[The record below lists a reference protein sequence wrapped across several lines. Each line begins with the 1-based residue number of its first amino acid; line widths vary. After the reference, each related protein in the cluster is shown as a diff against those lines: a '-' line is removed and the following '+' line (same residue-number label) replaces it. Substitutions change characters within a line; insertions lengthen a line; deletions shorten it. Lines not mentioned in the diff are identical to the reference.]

1 MHHDKE
7 ETMLIGYARV
17 STYDQ
22 KLRTQRDALRAA
34 DCDRIFEEKHSATRG
49 PLPARESLLAFARP
63 GDVLV
68 VWKLDRLGRSLRDLV
83 ELVAILNERGVE
95 LRSLRES
102 LDTTTPAGKL
112 TFHIFA
118 ALAEMETEVLRERT
132 RAGLAAARRRGKM
145 LGRPRALSP
154 DQVEMARTLMA
165 NPKLSAAKVAEQ
177 LGVHRSTL
185 YRSLGPRQ

>member
-1 MHHDKE
+1 
-7 ETMLIGYARV
+7 MLIGYARV
-17 STYDQ
+17 STCDQ
-22 KLRTQRDALRAA
+22 KLHLQRAA
-34 DCDRIFEEKHSATRG
+34 LCTAGCEQIFEETHSANRG
-49 PLPARESLLAFARP
+49 PLPAREELLAFARR

-68 VWKLDRLGRSLRDLV
+68 VWRLDRLGRSLRDLV
-83 ELVAILNERGVE
+83 ELVAVLDERGVE

-118 ALAEMETEVLRERT
+118 ALTEMEADILRERT
-132 RAGLAAARRRGKM
+132 RAGLDSARRRGKK
-145 LGRPRALSP
+145 LGRPRVLSP

-165 NPKLSAAKVAEQ
+165 NPALSAARVAQQ

>member
-1 MHHDKE
+1 
-7 ETMLIGYARV
+7 MLIGYARV

-34 DCDRIFEEKHSATRG
+34 DCDRIFEEKHSVARG

-132 RAGLAAARRRGKM
+132 RAGFAAARRRGKK

-154 DQVEMARTLMA
+154 DQVEMARTLMV
-165 NPKLSAAKVAEQ
+165 NPKLSAAKVADQ